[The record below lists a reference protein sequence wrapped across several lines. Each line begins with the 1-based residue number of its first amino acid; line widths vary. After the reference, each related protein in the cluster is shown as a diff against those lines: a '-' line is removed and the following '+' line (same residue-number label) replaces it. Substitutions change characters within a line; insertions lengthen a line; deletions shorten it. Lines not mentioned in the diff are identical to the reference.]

1 VLRLSIVV
9 PHHDDDT
16 FLENT
21 LVSLLEN
28 RDASQE
34 IVVVHNG
41 SYFDPYQLGKDEVV
55 MVEAPKHYSIS
66 QQLNLGFSAAT
77 APFIQVLFPG
87 TQVSAGWAN
96 DALDLLDSED
106 IACVGTPC
114 SIPNSKRVIYG
125 LDSSALPRRKVSEQP
140 VDVVPILNGSIF
152 RKRILQLIGWLYEE
166 MPREGAELEI
176 QLLLQAMELY
186 SLCLADPTLVAV
198 ASVAYGQERG
208 YETGRQ
214 SGLIASAYG
223 NVEGSG
229 VSIESLAKQ
238 LGHLA
243 SGLMNP
249 KTVAERLGWVMGSR
263 DHSHDEAIRNR
274 LVSAA
279 ARLDQDAQQDSY
291 VQSSSQRRAA

>member
-1 VLRLSIVV
+1 MLRLSIVV

-28 RDASQE
+28 READQE

-55 MVEAPKHYSIS
+55 MIEAPKHYTIS

-77 APFIQVLFPG
+77 APLIQILFPG
-87 TQVSAGWAN
+87 TQVTMDWAR
-96 DALDLLDSED
+96 DALELLESED
-106 IACVGTPC
+106 VACVGTPC
-114 SIPNSKRVIYG
+114 LIKDSQRVIYG
-125 LDSSALPRRKVSEQP
+125 LDSAALPRRKVSDQP
-140 VDVVPILNGSIF
+140 IDVVPLLNGSVF
-152 RKRILQLIGWLYEE
+152 RKRILQLVGWLYEGL
-166 MPREGAELEI
+166 PREGAELEI
-176 QLLLQAMELY
+176 QLLLQAMELE
-186 SLCLADPTLVAV
+186 SLCLADPTLEAV
-198 ASVAYGQERG
+198 ASAAYGLERG

-214 SGLIASAYG
+214 SGLVASAYG

-229 VSIESLAKQ
+229 VSVESLAKQ

-249 KTVAERLGWVMGSR
+249 KSVAERLGWVMGSR

-279 ARLDQDAQQDSY
+279 SKLDQAAQDASY
-291 VQSSSQRRAA
+291 IERASMRRAA

>member
-1 VLRLSIVV
+1 MLRLSIVV

-77 APFIQVLFPG
+77 ASLIQVLFPG
-87 TQVSAGWAN
+87 TEVTANWAN
-96 DALDLLDSED
+96 DALELLETENV
-106 IACVGTPC
+106 ACVGIPS
-114 SIPNSKRVIYG
+114 SIKNSSRTVYG
-125 LDSSALPRRKVSEQP
+125 MESTALPRRKVADHP
-140 VDVVPILNGSIF
+140 VDVVPLLNGAIF
-152 RKRILQLIGWLYEE
+152 RKRILQLVGWLYED

-176 QLLLQAMELY
+176 QLLMQAMELDA
-186 SLCLADPTLVAV
+186 LCLADPTLIAV
-198 ASVAYGQERG
+198 SSAAYGLERG

-229 VSIESLAKQ
+229 VSVESLAKQ

-263 DHSHDEAIRNR
+263 DHSHDNAIRNR
-274 LVSAA
+274 LVNAA
-279 ARLDQDAQQDSY
+279 ARLDQDAQDMSH
-291 VQSSSQRRAA
+291 VQTNYQRRAA

>member
-77 APFIQVLFPG
+77 APLIQVLFPG
-87 TQVSAGWAN
+87 TEVTSNWAN
-96 DALDLLDSED
+96 DALELLETENV
-106 IACVGTPC
+106 ACVGIPS
-114 SIPNSKRVIYG
+114 SIKNSSRTVYG
-125 LDSSALPRRKVSEQP
+125 MESTALPRRKVADHP
-140 VDVVPILNGSIF
+140 VDVVPLLNGAIF
-152 RKRILQLIGWLYEE
+152 RKRILQLVGWLYED

-176 QLLLQAMELY
+176 QLLMQAMELD
-186 SLCLADPTLVAV
+186 SLCLADPTLIAV
-198 ASVAYGQERG
+198 SSAAYGLERG

-229 VSIESLAKQ
+229 VSVESLAKQ

-263 DHSHDEAIRNR
+263 DHSHDNAIRNR
-274 LVSAA
+274 LVNAA
-279 ARLDQDAQQDSY
+279 ARLDQDAQDMSY
-291 VQSSSQRRAA
+291 VQTNYQRRAA

>member
-1 VLRLSIVV
+1 MLRLSIVV

-28 RDASQE
+28 RDSDQE

-55 MVEAPKHYSIS
+55 MIEAPKHYSIS

-77 APFIQVLFPG
+77 APLIQVLFPG
-87 TQVSAGWAN
+87 TRVTSDWAS
-96 DALDLLDSED
+96 DALELLESED
-106 IACVGTPC
+106 IACVGIPC
-114 SIPNSKRVIYG
+114 LIKDSQRVIYG
-125 LDSSALPRRKVSEQP
+125 LDSASLPRRKVSDQP
-140 VDVVPILNGSIF
+140 VDVVPMLNGSIF
-152 RKRILQLIGWLYEE
+152 RKRVLQLVGWLYEG
-166 MPREGAELEI
+166 MPREGTELEI
-176 QLLLQAMELY
+176 QLLLQAMELD
-186 SLCLADPTLVAV
+186 SLCLADPKLESVTSAV
-198 ASVAYGQERG
+198 CGQERG

-274 LVSAA
+274 LVNAA
-279 ARLDQDAQQDSY
+279 AKLDQAAQERHQLQHASI
-291 VQSSSQRRAA
+291 RRAA

>member
-1 VLRLSIVV
+1 MLRLSIVV

-28 RDASQE
+28 RDSNQE

-77 APFIQVLFPG
+77 APLIQVLFPG
-87 TQVSAGWAN
+87 TQVTPNWAD
-96 DALDLLDSED
+96 DALELLETED
-106 IACVGTPC
+106 VACVGIPC
-114 SIPNSKRVIYG
+114 SLQNAKRTIYG
-125 LDSSALPRRKVSEQP
+125 MESAALPRRKVSDQP
-140 VDVVPILNGSIF
+140 VDVVPLLNGSIF
-152 RKRILQLIGWLYEE
+152 RKRILQLVGWLYED

-176 QLLLQAMELY
+176 QLLLQAMELD
-186 SLCLADPTLVAV
+186 SLCLAEPTLVAQ
-198 ASVAYGQERG
+198 ASSAYGQERG

-263 DHSHDEAIRNR
+263 DHSHDDAIRNR
-274 LVSAA
+274 LVNAA
-279 ARLDQDAQQDSY
+279 ARLDADAQEKSR
-291 VQSSSQRRAA
+291 VQPASQRRAA